1 MHSIKKS
8 LENIGFPQA
17 LRHFWFSVLQKL
29 ALIRN
34 NSQTELFTPLK
45 MKSTIIAQIIP
56 DIIPLLYQSGYLT
69 LKEYDSDFDSFTIG
83 FPNEEVK
90 YGFTT
95 SLTPVYLN
103 TDKPLDI
110 RSFAKD
116 IKFGNLDSLKERFV
130 SVFARLPYAT
140 ISNNKKESVI
150 EQNFQNVIYLVFL
163 LLGQF
168 AQVEQHSAKGRADCI
183 VETGKYAYIFEF
195 KKDSSAKDALKQ
207 IEENGYALPY
217 AADSRIVYKIGVN
230 FSSTICNLSD
240 WQVE

>member
-1 MHSIKKS
+1 M
-8 LENIGFPQA
+8 
-17 LRHFWFSVLQKL
+17 
-29 ALIRN
+29 
-34 NSQTELFTPLK
+34 
-45 MKSTIIAQIIP
+45 
-56 DIIPLLYQSGYLT
+56 
-69 LKEYDSDFDSFTIG
+69 
-83 FPNEEVK
+83 
-90 YGFTT
+90 
-95 SLTPVYLN
+95 
-103 TDKPLDI
+103 
-110 RSFAKD
+110 
-116 IKFGNLDSLKERFV
+116 GNLDSLKERFV